1 MPDRPRSI
9 LACVPRALAFLAAL
23 AAPCLASAAELQ
35 DPVDRADAAVIEEE
49 LRDDA
54 APTPRPATP
63 EITGDVER
71 GDGVTPGLTFIVG
84 AILVEG
90 SSVLTPQAFAAA
102 IEPYLGRELG
112 PDELRG
118 LARDVAGVARAA
130 GYGLATA
137 WIPPQNV
144 VNGILRV
151 RVDEGRIDAVEVEGP
166 AQALV
171 EARLAP
177 LADGRPVTT
186 AELERRLRIAG
197 DLPGVTVGQAR
208 LLRRGG
214 RSILA
219 VSTGYERT
227 RGHIWLDNWGTA
239 DVGPFRLRAALDFN
253 GLVAAGDRLSIGGVV
268 TPLQPGEFK
277 LISGG
282 YSVPVG
288 RNGTELQAR
297 GYIGSTDAGADLR
310 EFDIEGTSHEIA
322 LGATRPLVRSRAASL
337 WAIFEL
343 SLRNSDL
350 SRRDVPI
357 RDDRIVAATAG
368 LYGAGQ
374 VAGGF
379 ARVRLSVVQGLD
391 IFDATRRGDLLASRP
406 DGDGVFTKLNFWADY
421 GRSLGGR
428 FSFNVR
434 GEGQLASRPLL
445 SSEEMGLGG
454 QSYLRG
460 YPYRELA
467 GDRGAVV
474 ATELRFDLRDLPRPL
489 RQAQLYVFA
498 DGGRVANLKRG
509 TGGGS
514 LAAVGAGVRVWAQH
528 GIDAALELGV
538 PLRDGAFGRRPEP
551 RLSFTLGIRF

>member
-1 MPDRPRSI
+1 MSDRPRSI
-9 LACVPRALAFLAAL
+9 LVRFPRALALLAAL
-23 AAPCLASAAELQ
+23 STSCLASAADLQ
-35 DPVDRADAAVIEEE
+35 DPVDRADAAVIEEG
-49 LRDDA
+49 LQDDA
-54 APTPRPATP
+54 APTQRPATP

-71 GDGVTPGLTFIVG
+71 GDGVTPGQVFIAG

-90 SSVLTPQAFAAA
+90 SSVLPPQAFAAA
-102 IEPYLGRELG
+102 IEPYLGRDLS
-112 PDELRG
+112 PDDLRG
-118 LARDVAGVARAA
+118 LARDVAAVARTA

-151 RVDEGRIDAVEVEGP
+151 RVDEGRIDAVEVDGP

-171 EARLAP
+171 EPRLAP

-186 AELERRLRIAG
+186 VELERRLRIAG

-214 RSILA
+214 RSILS

-227 RGHIWLDNWGTA
+227 RGHVWLDNWGTD
-239 DVGPFRLRAALDFN
+239 DVGPYRLRASLDFN
-253 GLVAAGDRLSIGGVV
+253 GVVAAGDRLSIGGVV
-268 TPLQPGEFK
+268 TPLQPDEFK

-282 YSVPVG
+282 YSLPVG

-310 EFDIEGTSHEIA
+310 EFDIEGTSHEIS
-322 LGATRPLVRSRAASL
+322 LGATHPLVRSRNASL

-350 SRRDVPI
+350 SRRDVLI
-357 RDDRIVAATAG
+357 REDRIAAATAG
-368 LYGAGQ
+368 LYGAGR

-391 IFDATRRGDLLASRP
+391 ILDATRRGDRLASRA
-406 DGDGVFTKLNFWADY
+406 DGDGVFTKVGFWADY
-421 GRSLGGR
+421 SRNLGGR
-428 FSFNVR
+428 FSFNVS

-460 YPYRELA
+460 YQFRELA
-467 GDRGAVV
+467 GDRGAAV

-498 DGGRVANLKRG
+498 DAGHVSDLQPG

-514 LAAVGAGVRVWAQH
+514 LAAAGAGVRISAHH
-528 GIDAALELGV
+528 GIDASLEFGV
-538 PLRDGAFGRRPEP
+538 PLRDGAFGRRPDP